1 MAGHNKWSS
10 IKHKKAK
17 TDAQR
22 GKIFSKISKEIIMAT
37 KLGGLDAE
45 MNPRLRLA
53 LQKAKEANMPNDNIK
68 RALDKGSGL
77 GDDSNLE
84 ELQFEAYGPAGVAML
99 IDTLTDNRNRTV
111 SNLKAI
117 LNKAGATMAQKGA
130 VGYLFSTK
138 GLILF
143 TDFKDENEI
152 IDLAIESGADDV
164 QLTNENMIEILTP
177 LSLLEGVKKCFDTK
191 GLTYETATLTKIP
204 STLVHLKNNERESFL
219 KLFEKLEDDD
229 DVQDVFSNAEFE

>member
-68 RALDKGSGL
+68 RALDKGSGSA
-77 GDDSNLE
+77 DDTNLE

-143 TDFKDENEI
+143 TEFKDENEI

-164 QLTNENMIEILTP
+164 QLTDENMIEILTP
-177 LSLLEGVKKCFDTK
+177 LSLLEVVKKCFDSK

-204 STLVHLKNNERESFL
+204 STFVHLKNNEKESFL

>member
-17 TDAQR
+17 TDAQK
-22 GKIFSKISKEIIMAT
+22 GKVFSKISKEIIMAT
-37 KLGGLDAE
+37 KLGGADAE

-68 RALDKGSGL
+68 RAVEKGSGSA
-77 GDDSNLE
+77 DDSTLE
-84 ELQFEAYGPAGVAML
+84 ELQFEAYGPAGVAIL

-111 SNLKAI
+111 SNLKAL

-143 TDFKDENEI
+143 AEYDNEDSV
-152 IDLAIESGADDV
+152 IDLAIENGAEDV
-164 QLTNENMIEILTP
+164 QVTNEKVIEIIIPITELESLKKIYDEKS
-177 LSLLEGVKKCFDTK
+177 LS
-191 GLTYETATLTKIP
+191 YETATLTKLP
-204 STLVHLKNNERESFL
+204 SNFVTLNESQTESFI
-219 KLFEKLEDDD
+219 KLYEKLEEDD
-229 DVQDVFSNAEFE
+229 DVQEVYSNASF

>member
-22 GKIFSKISKEIIMAT
+22 GKVFSKISKEIIMAT
-37 KLGGLDAE
+37 KLGGVDAE

-68 RALDKGSGL
+68 RALDKGSGS

-84 ELQFEAYGPAGVAML
+84 ELQFEAYGPAGVAIL

-130 VGYLFSTK
+130 VGYLFATK
-138 GLILF
+138 GIILF
-143 TDFKDENEI
+143 TKFDDENEI

-164 QLTNENMIEILTP
+164 QLINETMIEILTP
-177 LSLLEGVKKCFDTK
+177 LSLLDTIKQSFDEK
-191 GLTYETATLTKIP
+191 GLAYETATLTKIP
-204 STLVHLKNNERESFL
+204 STFVQLSDNDKNSFL
-219 KLFEKLEDDD
+219 KLYEKLEDDD